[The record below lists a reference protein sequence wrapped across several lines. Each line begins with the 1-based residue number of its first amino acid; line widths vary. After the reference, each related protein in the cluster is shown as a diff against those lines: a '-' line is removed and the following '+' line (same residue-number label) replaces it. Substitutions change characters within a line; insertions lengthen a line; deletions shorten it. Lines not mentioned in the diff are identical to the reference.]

1 MKGIRDCRAI
11 HRCIALCDRENVAGS
26 MSLYQEFID
35 RGLLAQCTDPE
46 AVQNLLDNEKVTFYI
61 GFDPTADSLHVGHF
75 MQLKIMAHMQRA
87 GHRPI
92 ALLGGGTGMIGDPSG
107 KSDMRRMMTKETIA
121 HNIECFKKQMSRFID
136 VSDGKALFVNNADW
150 LYNLNYIDFLRDIGP
165 HFSVNRMLA
174 AECYKARLETGLTF
188 LEFNYM
194 LLQSFDFFKLYT
206 DYGCKL
212 QLGGDDQWSNIIGG
226 VELIR
231 RKLGGEAYGLTFKLL
246 TTSEGKKMGK
256 TEKGAVWLDPEKTP
270 PYDFFQYW
278 RNIADA
284 DVINCLKMLTFL
296 SLDEI
301 SKYEKLEGSE
311 LNAAKELLAYELT
324 RLVHGEQEAK
334 KALEAARTLFSAGG
348 ISENMPTCTLTAE
361 NFTDGKITVIDML
374 VAGKLAPSKGEA
386 RRLIQQGGVSI
397 CDEKVTSIDT
407 ALSAED
413 FASRDIIVRKG
424 KKVFMRYTVS
434 LSILPFLPRILP
446 RAI

>member
-165 HFSVNRMLA
+165 HFSANRMLA

-434 LSILPFLPRILP
+434 
-446 RAI
+446 